1 MLVDSHCHLDHLD
14 LAEREGGLDAVLAD
28 ARAQGITQFLSVAV
42 DLATSEALVAL
53 TAQYSHVYSSVGVH
67 PLQKIDQPVPSVQ
80 QLVSLA
86 QAEGVVAIGETGLD
100 NFYSAETFQWQ
111 RESFINHLLAAQQSC
126 KPIIIHTR
134 DARDETIA
142 LLRDYPLNAGG
153 VMHCFTETWEMAE
166 AAIALGFYISF
177 SGIVTFN
184 SATDLREVVR
194 KVPLERLLI
203 ETDSPWLA
211 PVPHRGKQNEP
222 QYVRE
227 VAQCVADLHQISL
240 QALAEITTQ
249 NFHRLFKIPSQ
260 Q

>member
-111 RESFINHLLAAQQSC
+111 RESFINHLLAAQQSG

-184 SATDLREVVR
+184 SATDLREVVK

-227 VAQCVADLHQISL
+227 VAQCVADLHKISL

-249 NFHRLFKIPSQ
+249 NFHQLFKIPSQ

>member
-184 SATDLREVVR
+184 SATDLREVVK

-249 NFHRLFKIPSQ
+249 NFHQLFKIPSQ